1 MTAAPLNVAPLNV
14 ASLDAATLKQ
24 RRGDV
29 VPPQIID
36 VRRTAS
42 FDADPRIIAGAI
54 RRQPEAIAN
63 WAPVLEPWRPV
74 VVYCVHGEEVSQAV
88 SADLAARGF
97 EARYLDHG
105 LAGWLAAGGA
115 VAPWRQP
122 TRWVTRERPK
132 IDRIAC
138 PWLIRRFVD
147 ADAQVFFVPNAE
159 VRGFAAA
166 NAAEPFDIPD
176 VRLTHVGE
184 RCSFDAF
191 IDAYGLDDPALAE
204 VATIVR
210 GADTGALAL
219 APEAAGL
226 LGVSLGLSAM
236 IDDDHALL
244 RWGMMI
250 YDALYARARAVAGET
265 HGWRP
270 ESLR

>member
-1 MTAAPLNVAPLNV
+1 MTAAPLSV
-14 ASLDAATLKQ
+14 ASLDAATLTQ

-29 VPPQIID
+29 VPLQIID
-36 VRRTAS
+36 VRRTAA
-42 FDADPRIIAGAI
+42 FDADPRIVAGAI
-54 RRQPEAIAN
+54 RRQPEATAD
-63 WAPVLEPWRPV
+63 WAPALEPWRPV
-74 VVYCVHGEEVSQAV
+74 IVYCVDGEVVSQAV
-88 SADLAARGF
+88 AADLAARGF
-97 EARYLDHG
+97 DTRYLDHG
-105 LAGWLAAGGA
+105 LAGWFAAGGA
-115 VAPWRQP
+115 VAPWQQP

-138 PWLIRRFVD
+138 PWLVRRFVD
-147 ADAQVFFVPNAE
+147 PDAKVFFVPNAE
-159 VRGFAAA
+159 VRAFAAA

-191 IDAYGLDDPALAE
+191 IDAYGLDHPALAE

-236 IDDDHALL
+236 IGDDRALL

-250 YDALYARARAVAGET
+250 YDALYARARAAGSET
-265 HGWRP
+265 HSWRP
-270 ESLR
+270 EALR